1 MAMPQLKLRHATADS
16 PPQPMTG
23 GGGSG
28 GDAAIGVDDDAEDD
42 ADEREEDQRTPAPP
56 TTMKVLTTATRRHV
70 SFSNVLA
77 EKGMTEALMEALLR
91 RQNVWCRRSI
101 GGVANSDGAADI
113 KMP

>member
-1 MAMPQLKLRHATADS
+1 M
-16 PPQPMTG
+16 MT
-23 GGGSG
+23 SHER
-28 GDAAIGVDDDAEDD
+28 DEDKSS
-42 ADEREEDQRTPAPP
+42 TPS
-56 TTMKVLTTATRRHV
+56 TILKVLITATRRLA

-91 RQNVWCRRSI
+91 QQNVWCRRSI

>member
-56 TTMKVLTTATRRHV
+56 TTMKVPTTATRCHV

-77 EKGMTEALMEALLR
+77 ERMTETLMESLLC
-91 RQNVWCRRSI
+91 RQNVWRRRSI
-101 GGVANSDGAADI
+101 GGVAYSDGAADI